1 MGITSDHKSR
11 KNITRALFQGVFL
24 LVFVFLALQGRL
36 QLWILLLGL
45 GILGGVFFGRLYCGW
60 ICPMG
65 TVMRLES
72 WIYRK
77 LGIQRKNPVLMNE
90 DRKNKRYV
98 QLLQMVLLL
107 VFFGGV
113 IATQRFGI
121 RINLILFLVLLG
133 SGTSLVFK
141 EEAWHRICPHGV
153 AMSLTAGVKKR
164 KSKKLIIEKESC
176 IGCGKCE
183 KVCPNLAVV
192 KEEGSNIRSIVTKDC
207 LTCFEC
213 QKACPVHSIAYR

>member
-1 MGITSDHKSR
+1 MDRNQRSITEKSFARAMVQGI
-11 KNITRALFQGVFL
+11 FL
-24 LVFVFLALQGRL
+24 LGFVFLIIQGRL
-36 QLWILLLGL
+36 QAWILLLGL

-72 WIYRK
+72 WIYSK
-77 LGIQRKNPVLMNE
+77 LGIQRKNPVLMNGE
-90 DRKNKRYV
+90 RKNKKYV
-98 QLLQMVLLL
+98 QLLQIILLL
-107 VFFGGV
+107 VFFGGM

-121 RINLILFLVLLG
+121 RINLIVFLVLLG
-133 SGTSLVFK
+133 AGTSLFFK
-141 EEAWHRICPHGV
+141 EEVWHRICPHGI
-153 AMSLTAGVKKR
+153 AMSLTAGVKKL
-164 KSKKLIIEKESC
+164 KSKKIIIEKESC

-192 KEEGSNIRSIVTKDC
+192 KEEGSKIRSIVTKDC

-213 QKACPVHSIAYR
+213 QKVCPGNSIAYR